1 LFTRVVVVVVVVVVV
16 EEEEEEEEVAFADAD
31 VDEESAS
38 VRTDVLH
45 LPRPQEEEEEE
56 EEEGVLEDELRAD
69 VVVVV
74 AYEVDALLAAQTNAR
89 LFVHA
94 RIFLNGDSNF
104 SRFPLLSVWCFAC
117 GWPFHSKKTNHNI
130 QKFEG
135 AVVTTYTE
143 TFREREKKHT
153 NMFSLSASSFVG
165 TSVSASFKGTR
176 DAFVASGARE
186 GYSERCDF
194 RFFFVFCA
202 LKFLGSKAWSSR
214 GRGGK
219 SSRACILRCTHARR
233 FPPLAN
239 IEGR

>member
-1 LFTRVVVVVVVVVVV
+1 LFTRVVVVVVVVVV

-104 SRFPLLSVWCFAC
+104 SRFPLSCCVL
-117 GWPFHSKKTNHNI
+117 
-130 QKFEG
+130 
-135 AVVTTYTE
+135 
-143 TFREREKKHT
+143 
-153 NMFSLSASSFVG
+153 
-165 TSVSASFKGTR
+165 
-176 DAFVASGARE
+176 
-186 GYSERCDF
+186 
-194 RFFFVFCA
+194 VFCVWLA
-202 LKFLGSKAWSSR
+202 IPLQKN
-214 GRGGK
+214 K
-219 SSRACILRCTHARR
+219 SQYPKI
-233 FPPLAN
+233 
-239 IEGR
+239 